1 MFCFRPGVLPGQL
14 EHHEQ
19 EERQLKLGTLSLA
32 MVLGN
37 SIPTT
42 PSERLL
48 DCIGMPKTMNQTMDP
63 RVVVPSW
70 LIQVR
75 ALEVVVIVVVFVHP
89 VAAVPLVVILVFI
102 VVIFIIFIVVVL
114 PV

>member
-1 MFCFRPGVLPGQL
+1 MLCFRPGVLPGQL

-19 EERQLKLGTLSLA
+19 EERQLKLETLSLA

-48 DCIGMPKTMNQTMDP
+48 DCIGIPDYGSPSRGPKLADFRCEP
-63 RVVVPSW
+63 
-70 LIQVR
+70 
-75 ALEVVVIVVVFVHP
+75 
-89 VAAVPLVVILVFI
+89 
-102 VVIFIIFIVVVL
+102 
-114 PV
+114 